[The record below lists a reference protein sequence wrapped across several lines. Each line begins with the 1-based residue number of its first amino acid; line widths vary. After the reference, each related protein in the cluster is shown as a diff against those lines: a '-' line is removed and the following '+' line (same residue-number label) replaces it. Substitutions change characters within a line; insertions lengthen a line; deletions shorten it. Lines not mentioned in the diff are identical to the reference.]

1 MLLIYRKDLRN
12 QQTSI
17 NINMKLITLTK
28 ESYLPGI
35 LNGNIRS
42 RQKVCDKHCRLLKGP
57 LWGQSHISGY
67 RKWSNA
73 PLMVHRKEYR
83 NALPTKYFLQ
93 KRGEKG
99 WSLGRNSD
107 VPQHTLCGDRWGRR
121 GRRELTTCLP
131 PLRFHINHWL
141 LKRVLGDWKQNNR
154 KRTDFR
160 VRPRYKSPFCYRLSN
175 SE

>member
-17 NINMKLITLTK
+17 SINMKLITLTK

-73 PLMVHRKEYR
+73 PLMVHRKEYC

-107 VPQHTLCGDRWGRR
+107 GPQHTLWR
-121 GRRELTTCLP
+121 
-131 PLRFHINHWL
+131 PLRKTWKEGADDLSAAATLPYKPLAIKAGAGR
-141 LKRVLGDWKQNNR
+141 LKAKQQKTNR
-154 KRTDFR
+154 F
-160 VRPRYKSPFCYRLSN
+160 
-175 SE
+175 